1 MRAFHAIPDRVT
13 GFNDAAARI
22 LSDRS
27 APPLTSG
34 FAGTFV

>member
-1 MRAFHAIPDRVT
+1 MRAFDVIPDRVT

-34 FAGTFV
+34 FTGTFV